1 MPLTKE
7 EINRKLLHI
16 LSGCTIPMG
25 VLYIPLIPGAP
36 ERLPM
41 IILGVLLALSL
52 VVEYVRFYVP
62 AVQKLFYSL
71 AGSMLRTEENKKF
84 TGSTYIFASSFLCT
98 LLFAEQSFISFM
110 VLNVF
115 ILGDAVAAI
124 VGLSIGRIK
133 IGKKSLEGSIGC
145 FVLCLLLF
153 FFVYPYVPLL
163 LDEWHGK
170 IPFALV
176 IIASLCIT
184 IFELFP
190 IKLSQNLVLN
200 DNLTVPIITGLV
212 MKYLYPI
219 LV

>member
-1 MPLTKE
+1 MPLTRE
-7 EINRKLLHI
+7 EINRKLLHV
-16 LSGCTIPMG
+16 LSGCSIPMG
-25 VLYIPLIPGAP
+25 ILYIPLIPGAP

-41 IILGVLLALSL
+41 ILLGVLLVLSI

-62 AVQKLFYSL
+62 AVQKLFYSF
-71 AGSMLRTEENKKF
+71 AGSMLRTEEKKKL

-98 LLFAEQSFISFM
+98 LLFAKQPFISFM

-145 FVLCLLLF
+145 FILCLLLF
-153 FFVYPYVPLL
+153 FFIYPYVPLL
-163 LDEWHGK
+163 LDEWHGQ

-184 IFELFP
+184 VFELFP
-190 IKLSQNLVLN
+190 IKLSQNLILN

-212 MKYLYPI
+212 MRYLYPI
-219 LV
+219 LA